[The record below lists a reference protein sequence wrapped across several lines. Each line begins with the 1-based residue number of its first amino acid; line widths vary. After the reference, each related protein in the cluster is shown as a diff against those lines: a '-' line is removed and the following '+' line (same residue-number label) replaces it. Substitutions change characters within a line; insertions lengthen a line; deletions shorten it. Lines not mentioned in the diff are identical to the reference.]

1 MKIQEKKTQ
10 IGNSKNYKTLK
21 IYTYAIFF
29 FFFFGIRNFFQ
40 KDKINTIKI
49 HLFFVFILL
58 QKEMTLHNIR
68 I

>member
-29 FFFFGIRNFFQ
+29 FFFLVSEIFF
-40 KDKINTIKI
+40 KKIKS
-49 HLFFVFILL
+49 
-58 QKEMTLHNIR
+58 TL
-68 I
+68 